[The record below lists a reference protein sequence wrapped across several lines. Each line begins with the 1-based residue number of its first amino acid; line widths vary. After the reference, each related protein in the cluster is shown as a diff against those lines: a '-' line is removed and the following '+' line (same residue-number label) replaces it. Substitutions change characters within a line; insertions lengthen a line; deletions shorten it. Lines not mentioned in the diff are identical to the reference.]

1 MVIQR
6 IPSVRSHPARESADE
21 QTGVRCLFADNPRTR
36 AALDCRLIYGTGGAI
51 GVTYKT
57 QDPGTLRGWK
67 SSQTFW
73 QVAQFFSVI
82 SKRAAS
88 RPLQE
93 ESDLARAAI
102 ARKFPRHHRQAKTQ
116 SKTTV
121 FFA

>member
-1 MVIQR
+1 M
-6 IPSVRSHPARESADE
+6 
-21 QTGVRCLFADNPRTR
+21 N
-36 AALDCRLIYGTGGAI
+36 
-51 GVTYKT
+51 YKT
-57 QDPGTLRGWK
+57 RDPRSLPGWK

-82 SKRAAS
+82 SERAAS
-88 RPLQE
+88 RSLQE
-93 ESDLARAAI
+93 ESDLARAAT